1 MKNWFITKV
10 EHYKWVCIF
19 FPLSCYAGFSALE
32 NSYDYKLKED
42 VKVIKSSSK
51 KIKKKGDDVDS
62 LLKSIEASDKSIADL
77 LKNNE
82 KKVLVRKRDD
92 HLSSL
97 TRLKGTL
104 LNSVLAT
111 NKRGTTLIIKI
122 SENDFFD
129 DAEVRCS
136 GLSFGKRVIAKC
148 DLVVS
153 EEKEYQILAELWDLD
168 GAEGIIAD
176 QFYDGSEKEF
186 LMSSFSSFFE
196 GVLGATK
203 DRLITP
209 YGEVDKNNSKNQVLS
224 GLMGIADNVN
234 SKVKDSSEKNL
245 QIALI
250 NSGKEVFIFFQ
261 KKVKL

>member
-1 MKNWFITKV
+1 MRWILLILPIN
-10 EHYKWVCIF
+10 C
-19 FPLSCYAGFSALE
+19 LAGFSAL
-32 NSYDYKLKED
+32 NSSYEYQIQDE
-42 VKVIKSSSK
+42 VKSTHSSTRKS
-51 KIKKKGDDVDS
+51 KKKGGDLS
-62 LLKSIEASDKSIADL
+62 KLLKSIEASDRSITDIL
-77 LKNNE
+77 VNSE
-82 KKVLVRKRDD
+82 KKVLVRKQED

-97 TRLKGTL
+97 TRLRGVL

-111 NKRGTTLIIKI
+111 NRRGTTLIIRL
-122 SENDFFD
+122 EDNEYFD
-129 DAEVRCS
+129 EAEVRCK
-136 GLSFGKRVIAKC
+136 GLSFGKRVIGKC
-148 DLVVS
+148 DLIVSGEDEFQVV
-153 EEKEYQILAELWDLD
+153 AELWDLD

-186 LMSSFSSFFE
+186 LTSSFASFFE

-209 YGEVDKNNSKNQVLS
+209 YGEVNQINGKNQVLS
-224 GLMGIADNVN
+224 GLMGIGGNVN
-234 SKVKDSSEKNL
+234 SKVKNSSEKNL

>member
-1 MKNWFITKV
+1 M
-10 EHYKWVCIF
+10 KWVLIL
-19 FPLSCYAGFSALE
+19 FPLSCFAGFSTLN
-32 NSYDYKLKED
+32 NSYEYKITDE
-42 VKVIKSSSK
+42 VKTIRSSTRK
-51 KIKKKGDDVDS
+51 TKKKGGDLNK
-62 LLKSIEASDKSIADL
+62 LLKSIEESDKSIAEL

-97 TRLKGTL
+97 TRLKGIL

-111 NKRGTTLIIKI
+111 NRRATTLIIRLKDN
-122 SENDFFD
+122 EYFD
-129 DAEVRCS
+129 EAEVRCK
-136 GLSFGKRVIAKC
+136 GLSFGKRVVGKC

-153 EEKEYQILAELWDLD
+153 DESEYQISAELWDLD

-186 LMSSFSSFFE
+186 LTSSFASFFE

-209 YGEVDKNNSKNQVLS
+209 YGEVDKKNGKNQVLS

-250 NSGKEVFIFFQ
+250 NSGKEVFVFFQ
-261 KKVKL
+261 QKVKL

>member
-1 MKNWFITKV
+1 M
-10 EHYKWVCIF
+10 KWVLIL
-19 FPLSCYAGFSALE
+19 FPMSCLAGFTALD
-32 NSYDYKLKED
+32 NSYNYKIQDE
-42 VKVIKSSSK
+42 VKTRQSSTR
-51 KIKKKGDDVDS
+51 KIKKKGGDLDK
-62 LLKSIEASDKSIADL
+62 LLKSIEVSDRSISDL

-97 TRLKGTL
+97 TRLRGIL

-111 NKRGTTLIIKI
+111 NRRGTTLIIKLKDN
-122 SENDFFD
+122 EFFD
-129 DAEVRCS
+129 EAEVRCK
-136 GLSFGKRVIAKC
+136 GLSFGKRVIGKC

-153 EEKEYQILAELWDLD
+153 GEDEFQIDAELWDLD
-168 GAEGIIAD
+168 GAEGIISD

-186 LMSSFSSFFE
+186 LTSSFASFFE

-209 YGEVDKNNSKNQVLS
+209 YGEVDKKNGKNQVLS